1 MQWMEPTNQLDQEW
15 IGGVEWL
22 IETMEQSILYIH
34 NNKWKQINS
43 NIIGDRLGIPLPQ
56 NSKAKLGASMSIFYF
71 QIGYAWGRGIT
82 F

>member
-34 NNKWKQINS
+34 NNKWKQINA
-43 NIIGDRLGIPLPQ
+43 NIIGDRLGIPPPPE
-56 NSKAKLGASMSIFYF
+56 
-71 QIGYAWGRGIT
+71 
-82 F
+82 